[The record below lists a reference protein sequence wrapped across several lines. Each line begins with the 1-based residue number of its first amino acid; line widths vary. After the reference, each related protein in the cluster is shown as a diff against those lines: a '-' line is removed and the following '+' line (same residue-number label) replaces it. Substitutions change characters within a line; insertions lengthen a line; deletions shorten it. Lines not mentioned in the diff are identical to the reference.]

1 MLQDG
6 FKKKKAK
13 NKNHFSKRKKTSAHI
28 PSSYYFTDF
37 FEIKASH
44 LKIG

>member
-13 NKNHFSKRKKTSAHI
+13 NKNHFSKRKTSAHV

-44 LKIG
+44 LNIG